1 MSFAGKAVLALF
13 WLMLVPWGAGTV
25 FFRKEKTMNHGQRF
39 LIGYV
44 FLFFVTELLTL
55 PMIWLKLPLHVL
67 SICYVVIGVGTA
79 GAGIWQWKVK
89 YQKASVKHDE
99 RKPVKPAEDSDAG
112 VEKRPW
118 SAGLWARLRSI
129 SAWLWIALV
138 LIAAQICVASLL
150 AHMDADDA
158 FYVGTATTAVHT
170 DTIFSVNPYTGNAY
184 RKLPSRYVLSPF
196 PIFLA
201 VISQLCGGLHPAI
214 VAHVIFPAVFLVM
227 AYLVLYQFAK
237 LFFPE
242 NADARGIFLILGCAL
257 TWFSGFSVYT
267 SGNFQM
273 IRIWQGKGLLAAA
286 LLPLSVWLCMKTVM
300 QKKPEL
306 PWYFLLLTNGA
317 CCLVSSMGIML
328 SPLVMGIFAVMG
340 AVHCREPK
348 RIITCILCCIP
359 SIVLGAAYVL
369 IK

>member
-13 WLMLVPWGAGTV
+13 WLMLMPWGAGTL
-25 FFRKEKTMNHGQRF
+25 FFRKGKNLRHGQSF

-44 FLFFVTELLTL
+44 FLFSVTELLTL
-55 PMIWLKLPLHVL
+55 PAIWLKLPLHVL
-67 SICYVVIGVGTA
+67 SICYAVIGVGTA
-79 GAGIWQWKVK
+79 GAGICCGKVN
-89 YQKASVKHDE
+89 Y
-99 RKPVKPAEDSDAG
+99 RKAG
-112 VEKRPW
+112 VTHDNGKIIKT
-118 SAGLWARLRSI
+118 ARLRNV
-129 SAWLWIALV
+129 SAWLWIALI

-170 DTIFSVNPYTGNAY
+170 DSVFAVNPYTGNAY

-214 VAHVIFPAVFLVM
+214 LAHVIFPAVFLVM
-227 AYLVLYQFAK
+227 AYLALYQFAE
-237 LFFPE
+237 LFFPKD
-242 NADARGIFLILGCAL
+242 ADARGIFLILGCVL

-286 LLPLSVWLCMKTVM
+286 LLPLSIWLCMKIVM
-300 QKKPEL
+300 QKKPEF

-340 AVHCREPK
+340 AIHCRDPK
-348 RIITCILCCIP
+348 RMIKCILCCIP
-359 SIVLGAAYVL
+359 SIVLGTAYVL